1 VVDEINAVVET
12 EELRNH
18 AACWRVEV
26 DTEGCAEEVGLHLLC
41 SLGAGG

>member
-1 VVDEINAVVET
+1 VVDEKNAVVET

-18 AACWRVEV
+18 ADCWRVCGRGRLATSV
-26 DTEGCAEEVGLHLLC
+26 